1 MFTSAI
7 EDWLVSRGG
16 DGVGDGDLDNRSL
29 DRDGSP
35 PSTKQAMSRILELEL
50 GGLANWGSQ

>member
-35 PSTKQAMSRILELEL
+35 RPPNRR
-50 GGLANWGSQ
+50 